1 MALTEKQESD
11 ALEAYGWLRSA
22 YRDDEPVWWMAR
34 NRENQEVTGSY
45 VPHGRASEFLA
56 AVEHFVRVRWDF
68 YLQLNPTLRRWGT
81 RCNADDITAWCFVP
95 FDLDIVDKSAPAD
108 LDAATR
114 GLTELVKSYF
124 GLRHLAPHIVFS
136 GRGQQL
142 WYQIRR
148 RSLRADIG
156 TPLQW
161 PIPADLL
168 VMADVEPLPVVRTV
182 DAPRAV
188 RLVQRYW
195 SDFFSR
201 RLAVPNVTVDLSC
214 VDLPRVMRCPGT
226 VNATSGAIASII
238 RTGNPENAGLAHAM
252 LQYVPIAVF
261 DPPPEPPPALAGR
274 PWQAYIPHLTRT
286 AADFL
291 TRGASEPGRHKAV
304 SAAVKSLCDAG
315 CPREEALKAVRWGAS
330 ICVPEMEDLVYLR
343 RTVDREYSLRAT

>member
-1 MALTEKQESD
+1 MALTEKQEND

-45 VPHGRASEFLA
+45 VPHGLASEFLA
-56 AVEHFVRVRWDF
+56 TVEHFVRVRWDF
-68 YLQLNPTLRRWGT
+68 YLQLNPSLRRWGT
-81 RCNADDITAWCFVP
+81 RCSADDITAWCFVP

-108 LDAATR
+108 LDAATH

-142 WYQIRR
+142 WYQIER
-148 RSLRADIG
+148 L
-156 TPLQW
+156 PLD
-161 PIPADLL
+161 ADLL
-168 VMADVEPLPVVRTV
+168 LPEMLAPIH
-182 DAPRAV
+182 APRAV

-195 SDFFSR
+195 SDFFNR
-201 RLAVPNVTVDLSC
+201 RLSVPNVTVDLSC

-226 VNATSGAIASII
+226 VNAASGAIASII
-238 RTGNPENAGLAHAM
+238 RTGDLGNEGLAHAM
-252 LQYVPIAVF
+252 LRYAPAAVF
-261 DPPPEPPPALAGR
+261 DPPPEPPTALAGR

-304 SAAVKSLCDAG
+304 SAAVKSLCDVG

-330 ICVPEMEDLVYLR
+330 ICIPEMNDLVYLR